1 MLPIYEV
8 AMVGGLAI
16 ILYNVIFGGDSVA
29 EGSNGT
35 TDTTDIVTNP
45 LNPGL
50 FRNDFDQYA
59 PEVRESMVDKKRNK
73 EHNAMTPHD
82 YAVSLATSA
91 QWATRTAPKSSKDSG
106 SVYMSEYREF
116 DPVNRNI

>member
-1 MLPIYEV
+1 MLPLYEV

-16 ILYNVIFGGDSVA
+16 ILYNVMFGHETA
-29 EGSNGT
+29 EGSNNGS

-45 LNPGL
+45 LNPGI
-50 FRNDFDQYA
+50 FRNDFDQYSA
-59 PEVRESMVDKKRNK
+59 EVRESMVDKKKNK
-73 EHNAMTPHD
+73 EHSAMSPHD
-82 YAVSLATSA
+82 YAVALATSS

-116 DPVNRNI
+116 DSVNRNI